1 MTGHHAN
8 AHEIASIPPRI
19 SDATIAQAYGIPE
32 VTVRAIRNK
41 NKIKPVGRKARPVI
55 GYTGPEPYDDRII
68 LNSHYRKMKEGSDAL
83 TIAALR
89 LKAEIWQAKAE
100 HLQEQL
106 DVAQPELEYA
116 AKRRAAVAKYQR
128 KGRG

>member
-1 MTGHHAN
+1 MIHAN

-32 VTVRAIRNK
+32 VTVRAIRRR

-68 LNSHYRKMKEGSDAL
+68 LNSHYRKMKEGSDKL
-83 TIAALR
+83 LAAMLAS
-89 LKAEIWQAKAE
+89 L
-100 HLQEQL
+100 
-106 DVAQPELEYA
+106 
-116 AKRRAAVAKYQR
+116 AKRGKVKVEQ
-128 KGRG
+128 